1 MWPISNSRSKALV
14 TCIALALAST
24 AVSAKTTGAN
34 AQGESQGTESFSPP
48 LENEIVVSDRD
59 FNHFVF
65 PAAIVNGPIF
75 PAGSPVLGN
84 PVYLANNTQLLLQLE
99 SGASKPFNMIVEL
112 ENGSVYKFWLRP
124 RPIAG
129 ITKRVDGAS
138 EKRGVRSS
146 ASAPRGTGARAEDV
160 ELMKRLV
167 SGQLPEDFEPVAL
180 PAPTR
185 FDKFSVIPLSGW
197 SDGFSRRV
205 TVYSL
210 VAAPGQTAVVA
221 PPQFYRPGI
230 TAISIDGDVVDVT
243 NAPTLYVIEEVSAD
257 E

>member
-1 MWPISNSRSKALV
+1 MSLISNSSKALAA
-14 TCIALALAST
+14 CIALALACP
-24 AVSAKTTGAN
+24 AMSAQSLAATLPEAKASE
-34 AQGESQGTESFSPP
+34 ALAPP

-75 PAGSPVLGN
+75 PAGSPVLGK
-84 PVYLANNTQLLLQLE
+84 PVYLADNTQLLLQLTA
-99 SGASKPFNMIVEL
+99 GAEKPFNMIVEL
-112 ENGSVYKFWLRP
+112 ENGSVYKYWLRP

-138 EKRGVRSS
+138 EKRGARSN
-146 ASAPRGTGARAEDV
+146 ASAPQTASARAADV
-160 ELMKRLV
+160 ELMKLFV
-167 SGQLPEDFEPVAL
+167 TGTVPEDFEAVAL

-197 SDGFSRRV
+197 SDGFTRRI
-205 TVYSL
+205 TMFSL
-210 VAAPGQTAVVA
+210 VAAPGETAVVA
-221 PPQFYRPGI
+221 APQFYRPGI
-230 TAISIDGDVVDVT
+230 TAVAVDGDVVDVT
-243 NAPTLYVIEEVSAD
+243 TSPTLYVIEEVSSD